1 MKITILDDYQ
11 AVIQSLDCFLLLAG
25 YDVNVVHEHFT
36 DEVALAETIHGTQIL
51 VLNRTRTKVTRT
63 LIEQLPDLK
72 LISQTGKLA
81 GHVDLEACKEHGVQ
95 IAEGRGNP
103 VATAELTWSLILN
116 GLRLLPQAIEEMKAG
131 QWQSNLGDRVFEK
144 TIGIWGYGKIG
155 KRIAQYAKVFGA
167 KVIVWGSE
175 NSRSQALS
183 DGFGA
188 AATKE
193 EFFQTSDVI
202 TMHLRL
208 HPATTAIVT
217 LEDLR
222 LMKPTAL
229 FVNTARAALIA
240 PNALL
245 TALKEGNPGRAA
257 LDVYDQEPIF
267 DPAHPL
273 LTMENVICSPHLGYV
288 ERQGYELYYSIAFEN
303 VLNYLKGSPTGIKD
317 L

>member
-81 GHVDLEACKEHGVQ
+81 GHIDLEACKEHGVQ

-116 GLRLLPQAIEEMKAG
+116 GLRLLPQAIEGMKAG

>member
-11 AVIQSLDCFLLLAG
+11 AVIQSLDCFSLLAG

-63 LIEQLPDLK
+63 LLEQLPDLK

-116 GLRLLPQAIEEMKAG
+116 GLRLLPQAIEGMKAG

-217 LEDLR
+217 LQDLR

-273 LTMENVICSPHLGYV
+273 LMMENVICSPHLGYV

-317 L
+317 F

>member
-116 GLRLLPQAIEEMKAG
+116 GLRLLPQAIEGMKAG

>member
-1 MKITILDDYQ
+1 
-11 AVIQSLDCFLLLAG
+11 
-25 YDVNVVHEHFT
+25 
-36 DEVALAETIHGTQIL
+36 
-51 VLNRTRTKVTRT
+51 VT
-63 LIEQLPDLK
+63 
-72 LISQTGKLA
+72 
-81 GHVDLEACKEHGVQ
+81 GVQ
-95 IAEGRGNP
+95 TCALPIC
-103 VATAELTWSLILN
+103 
-116 GLRLLPQAIEEMKAG
+116 LLPQAIERMKAG
-131 QWQSNLGDRVFEK
+131 QWQSNLGDCVFEK

-155 KRIAQYAKVFGA
+155 KRIAQYAKVFDA

-175 NSRSQALS
+175 NSRSQALV

-273 LTMENVICSPHLGYV
+273 LMMENVICSPHLGYV

>member
-1 MKITILDDYQ
+1 MRKEERTVSISKELVQNENIELR
-11 AVIQSLDCFLLLAG
+11 II
-25 YDVNVVHEHFT
+25 EE
-36 DEVALAETIHGTQIL
+36 EVSNELK
-51 VLNRTRTKVTRT
+51 KV
-63 LIEQLPDLK
+63 
-72 LISQTGKLA
+72 
-81 GHVDLEACKEHGVQ
+81 
-95 IAEGRGNP
+95 
-103 VATAELTWSLILN
+103 
-116 GLRLLPQAIEEMKAG
+116 LRLLPQAIEGMKAG

>member
-11 AVIQSLDCFLLLAG
+11 DVIQSLDCFSLLAG
-25 YDVNVVHEHFT
+25 YDVNVIHKHFT
-36 DEVALAETIHGTQIL
+36 DEVALAETMHGTQIL
-51 VLNRTRTKVTRT
+51 ILNRTRTKVTRT
-63 LIEQLPDLK
+63 LIEHLPDLK

-81 GHVDLEACKEHGVQ
+81 GHVDLEACNEHGVQ

-116 GLRLLPQAIEEMKAG
+116 GLCLLPQAIEGMKAG

-175 NSRSQALS
+175 NSRSQALA
-183 DGFGA
+183 DGFNA
-188 AATKE
+188 AATKRQ
-193 EFFQTSDVI
+193 FFQTSDVI

-217 LEDLR
+217 LQDLR

-273 LTMENVICSPHLGYV
+273 LMMENVICSPHLGYV

-317 L
+317 F

>member
-11 AVIQSLDCFLLLAG
+11 AVIQSLDCFSLLAG
-25 YDVNVVHEHFT
+25 YDINVVHEHFK
-36 DEVALAETIHGTQIL
+36 DEVALAKKIHGTQIL

-63 LIEQLPDLK
+63 LVEQLPDLK

-116 GLRLLPQAIEEMKAG
+116 GLRLLPQAIERMKAG
-131 QWQSNLGDRVFEK
+131 QWQSNLGDCVFEK

-155 KRIAQYAKVFGA
+155 KRIAQYAKVFDA

-175 NSRSQALS
+175 NSRSQALV

-273 LTMENVICSPHLGYV
+273 LMMENVICSPHLGYV

>member
-116 GLRLLPQAIEEMKAG
+116 GLRLLPQAIEGMKAG

-183 DGFGA
+183 DGFGG